1 MPTPAAVTANEPPA
15 VQIPPAV
22 ETLVDNPT
30 DNPTTVETT
39 DEEIWRIENHLLRPQ
54 DVDAL
59 CAHESSHT
67 GGIVTGLIPK
77 HAVSF
82 LIGDSGLGK
91 SPLAYQLGLSVAAGI
106 PFLAG
111 METEQGRVVY
121 LDYENGLQESREL
134 RQQLVRFLG
143 LPEAPKTF
151 YVWTPDQEGE
161 LKLESLCKGQPKL
174 VIVDSMRSHDPQF
187 EKGEHAGEKMKQLN
201 DLARKYGAAILVIHH
216 TRKPGENGVPR
227 LDAKIGD
234 GKDARDTPLMLWLK
248 ETAGHS
254 SIINQSHTRIAVDS
268 PDGRS
273 SKAEA
278 ALVLRWH
285 QRLRDDAGPLYLERM
300 CDGDGEPLGYRR
312 IADIALLGHPEQIAA
327 FEKLPPQFTFKE
339 AKAAYKRADDPT
351 RKFLVKCIQLGLIR
365 QVGRGLY
372 ERL

>member
-1 MPTPAAVTANEPPA
+1 MTTPATATAEPSAVLSPA
-15 VQIPPAV
+15 
-22 ETLVDNPT
+22 DNP
-30 DNPTTVETT
+30 PTVETS
-39 DEEIWRIENHLLRPQ
+39 DEKLWRIENHLLRPQ

-67 GGIVTGLIPK
+67 GGIVAGLIPK
-77 HAVSF
+77 RAVSF

-106 PFLAG
+106 PLLAG
-111 METEQGRVVY
+111 METERGPVVY
-121 LDYENGLQESREL
+121 LDYENGLEEIRDL
-134 RQQLVRFLG
+134 CQQLVRFLG
-143 LPEAPKTF
+143 QPEAPKTF
-151 YVWTPDQEGE
+151 YVWTPDQGE
-161 LKLESLCKGQPKL
+161 LKLESLCKGSPKL

-234 GKDARDTPLMLWLK
+234 GKDARDIPLMLWLK

-285 QRLRDDAGPLYLERM
+285 QRIKGEAGPLYLERV
-300 CDGDGEPLGYRR
+300 CDSTGEPLGYQR
-312 IADIALLGHPEQIAA
+312 IADVALLGNSEQIAA
-327 FEKLPPQFTFKE
+327 FKQLPSQFTFKE
-339 AKAAYKRADDPT
+339 AKAAYGKTDDPT
-351 RKFLVKCIQLGLIR
+351 RKFLLKCIQLGLIR
-365 QVGRGLY
+365 QTGRGLY
-372 ERL
+372 ERLG

>member
-1 MPTPAAVTANEPPA
+1 MTTPATATAERAAVPSPA
-15 VQIPPAV
+15 
-22 ETLVDNPT
+22 DNL
-30 DNPTTVETT
+30 TTVETT
-39 DEEIWRIENHLLRPQ
+39 DKKIWRVENHLLRPE

-59 CAHESSHT
+59 CAHEFSGS
-67 GGIVTGLIPK
+67 GGIVAGLIPK
-77 HAVSF
+77 RAVSF

-111 METEQGRVVY
+111 METEQGPVVY
-121 LDYENGLQESREL
+121 LDYENGLQEGREV
-134 RQQLVRFLG
+134 RQQLVRFLE
-143 LPEAPKTF
+143 LPDAPRDF
-151 YVWTPDQEGE
+151 YVWTPDQSE
-161 LKLESLCKGQPKL
+161 LKVESLCQGKPKL
-174 VIVDSMRSHDPQF
+174 VIVDSMRSHDPHF

-201 DLARKYGAAILVIHH
+201 DLARKHGVAILVIHH

-234 GKDARDTPLMLWLK
+234 GKDAKDTPLMLWLK

-285 QRLRDDAGPLYLERM
+285 RRIRGEAGPLYLERV
-300 CDGDGEPLGYRR
+300 CDGDGEALGYRR
-312 IADIALLGHPEQIAA
+312 IADVALLGNPDQTAA
-327 FEKLPPQFTFKE
+327 FDKLSPQFTFKE
-339 AKAAYKRADDPT
+339 AKGAYSKTDDPT

-365 QVGRGLY
+365 QTGRGLY
-372 ERL
+372 ERLG